1 MTHLAVLENRISLA
15 KKYLTILRTYS
26 KLTKEQILHDVTFRG
41 AIERYLYLAIQSSID
56 LAEAYISYK
65 KYRKPQNMRD
75 AFHILH
81 EHRKISRSLLDM
93 MLKMTGFRNVIA
105 HNYSTVDEE
114 ILYDV
119 FKHRLKD
126 IRALLIALKK

>member
-1 MTHLAVLENRISLA
+1 MTHLAVLENRTSLVR
-15 KKYLTILRTYS
+15 KYLTILRTYS
-26 KLTKEQILHDVTFRG
+26 KLTKEQILHDITYRG

-65 KYRKPQNMRD
+65 RYRKPQNMRD
-75 AFHILH
+75 AFNILH
-81 EHRKISRSLLDM
+81 EHKKISRSLLEV

-105 HNYSTVDEE
+105 HDYDKIDDE
-114 ILYDV
+114 IFYDV

-126 IRALLIALKK
+126 IRSLLSSLKT

>member
-1 MTHLAVLENRISLA
+1 MTHLAVLENRTSLA

-26 KLTKEQILHDVTFRG
+26 KLTKEQVLHDTTFRG

-65 KYRKPQNMRD
+65 KYRKPQNIRD
-75 AFHILH
+75 AFRILN
-81 EHRKISRSLLDM
+81 EHRKISRPLLEI

-105 HNYSTVDEE
+105 HNYDTIDEE

-119 FKHRLKD
+119 FKNHSKD
-126 IRALLIALKK
+126 IRALLAALKT

>member
-1 MTHLAVLENRISLA
+1 MTHLAVIENRSSLA

-26 KLTKEQILHDVTFRG
+26 KLTKKQILHDITFRG

-56 LAEAYISYK
+56 LAEAYISFK

-75 AFHILH
+75 AFQILH
-81 EHRKISRSLLDM
+81 EHRKISRPLLDTL
-93 MLKMTGFRNVIA
+93 LKMTGFRNIIA
-105 HNYSTVDEE
+105 HNYDTIDEE

-119 FKHRLKD
+119 FKHHAKD
-126 IRALLIALKK
+126 IRALLKALKA